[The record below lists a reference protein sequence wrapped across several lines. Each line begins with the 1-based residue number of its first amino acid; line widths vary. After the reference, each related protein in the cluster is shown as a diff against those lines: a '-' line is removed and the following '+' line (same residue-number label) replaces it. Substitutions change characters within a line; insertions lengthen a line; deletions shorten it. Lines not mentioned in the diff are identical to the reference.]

1 MTIYRER
8 KGNPI
13 VRCRKCKGNP
23 EVEVKKS
30 FIGIPL
36 MNNLEHDIIKVLE
49 NLNHDKLAERYNSR
63 CNKKKLTLELKLKE
77 LNNLSR
83 SKEKALRLANTKL
96 ERYIME
102 NANDNMIQAVSNM
115 ITNVKEELSEIN
127 EKLEQ
132 IQFELDSIINEEN
145 HQEEL
150 VEQVLNAKDIY
161 ARADNIKKKAVLN
174 LLIKRIEVSDI
185 DDYDIY
191 LNI

>member
-1 MTIYRER
+1 
-8 KGNPI
+8 
-13 VRCRKCKGNP
+13 
-23 EVEVKKS
+23 
-30 FIGIPL
+30 
-36 MNNLEHDIIKVLE
+36 
-49 NLNHDKLAERYNSR
+49 
-63 CNKKKLTLELKLKE
+63 
-77 LNNLSR
+77 
-83 SKEKALRLANTKL
+83 
-96 ERYIME
+96 ME

-115 ITNVKEELSEIN
+115 IANVKDELSDIN

-185 DDYDIY
+185 DSYDIY